1 MFSQEEKQNS
11 GPNFAQSY
19 PVRIKPDPRR
29 LRLPPSNLITIET
42 VHSAFKVTRD
52 KDKQYDP
59 PGRLRQYDLIIL
71 DEVSQIDQQVWTC
84 LQVALGE
91 LSPCPFVAFVG
102 DFQQLQPVKGRNT
115 LYEDLVR
122 VERNGGLRTVEL
134 RQHAAARSTDPAM
147 LHFLAHARQHQPT
160 RSTLETFF
168 RGRRLPKDLPSA
180 VQQAIRLERA
190 TGKTFT
196 FLTVTNKGAKAIN
209 LERLRAEFPEA
220 AAKIDNFQ
228 GVIGDP
234 TAEAGILVLEV
245 GMRVRLTRNV
255 DKDRG
260 FVNGNMGKI
269 VKMLGKDVFIMESLQ
284 GTRILVHPIR
294 EGNQTFVLRLDYI
307 FFN

>member
-1 MFSQEEKQNS
+1 
-11 GPNFAQSY
+11 
-19 PVRIKPDPRR
+19 
-29 LRLPPSNLITIET
+29 
-42 VHSAFKVTRD
+42 
-52 KDKQYDP
+52 
-59 PGRLRQYDLIIL
+59 
-71 DEVSQIDQQVWTC
+71 
-84 LQVALGE
+84 
-91 LSPCPFVAFVG
+91 
-102 DFQQLQPVKGRNT
+102 
-115 LYEDLVR
+115 
-122 VERNGGLRTVEL
+122 
-134 RQHAAARSTDPAM
+134 
-147 LHFLAHARQHQPT
+147 
-160 RSTLETFF
+160 
-168 RGRRLPKDLPSA
+168 